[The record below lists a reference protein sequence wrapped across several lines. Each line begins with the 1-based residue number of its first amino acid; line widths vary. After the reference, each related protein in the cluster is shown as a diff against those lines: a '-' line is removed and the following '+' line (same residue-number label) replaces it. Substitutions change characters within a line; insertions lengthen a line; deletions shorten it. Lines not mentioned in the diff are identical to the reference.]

1 MLDAPSPLDD
11 LVSFPAGRVLARSD
25 HAHAGGRLWAVDY
38 ELSLPRPVVQGMVRS
53 QLELAGFVLES
64 DPANRGIVRLYRAD
78 AYVWGVLE
86 AARGKT
92 LLSLVYA
99 SLAPAGEAGGEPSP

>member
-1 MLDAPSPLDD
+1 MLDAPSPLDS
-11 LVSFPAGRVLARSD
+11 LVSFPAARVLARKD
-25 HAHAGGRLWAVDY
+25 PFHAGGRLWAVDY
-38 ELSLPRPVVQGMVRS
+38 ELSLPRPLVQSMLRS

-64 DPANRGIVRLYRAD
+64 APANRGMVRFFRAD

-86 AARGKT
+86 AGRGKT

-99 SLAPAGEAGGEPSP
+99 SLAPAGEAGGEPSR

>member
-1 MLDAPSPLDD
+1 MPDAPSPLDG
-11 LVSFPAGRVLARSD
+11 LVSFPAARVLTRSH

-38 ELSLPRPVVQGMVRS
+38 ELSLPRPLVQRMLRS

-64 DPANRGIVRLYRAD
+64 DPANRGIVRLFRAD

-92 LLSLVYA
+92 VLSLVYA
-99 SLAPAGEAGGEPSP
+99 GLAPDGEAEGNPA

>member
-1 MLDAPSPLDD
+1 MPDAPSPLDS
-11 LVSFPAGRVLARSD
+11 LVSFPAGRVLARKD
-25 HAHAGGRLWAVDY
+25 HFHAGGRVWAVDY
-38 ELSLPRPVVQGMVRS
+38 ELSLPRPLVQSMLRS

-64 DPANRGIVRLYRAD
+64 DPVNRGIVRLFRAD

-99 SLAPAGEAGGEPSP
+99 SLSPAREAGGEPGR